1 VLAYLLFVQ
10 HKKTLVWPRLHVL
23 CYCLLPRLHV
33 CRLSLP
39 SWLSTYCL
47 LMFVASSTCLSFI
60 VAIIDVIGLFYI
72 WFCQGGQEIAAVSS
86 CPSLLVLLIRFR
98 FYHSLPGKLSHSTLL
113 IDRYHFCMIDWSID
127 WSIDRSLFWF
137 SRQIVRLCTLSF
149 LLLSSC
155 CHCFCFRIHRCFCSW
170 CALLKWGWVLHRL
183 TGVAQSILIDHCCHC
198 QIAAVAFPKTSTI
211 GWY

>member
-1 VLAYLLFVQ
+1 MKHRDRHVTTSWCSYLLFVQ

-47 LMFVASSTCLSFI
+47 LSFVASSTCLSFI

-72 WFCQGGQEIAAVSS
+72 CFCQGQVIAAVSS

-98 FYHSLPGKLSHSTLL
+98 FYRSLPGKLIHSTLL
-113 IDRYHFCMIDWSID
+113 IDRYHFVWSID
-127 WSIDRSLFWF
+127 LSIDCFDFYIKLYIFAHCHF
-137 SRQIVRLCTLSF
+137 IVVKLMPLF
-149 LLLSSC
+149 LLLNPSL
-155 CHCFCFRIHRCFCSW
+155 F
-170 CALLKWGWVLHRL
+170 LLLMC
-183 TGVAQSILIDHCCHC
+183 VA
-198 QIAAVAFPKTSTI
+198 
-211 GWY
+211 